1 MDAKALLD
9 EVRLSFQSDSTIAPT
24 RPIIYTHEATR
35 IPLTHNAFVGVG
47 SFNKIEREEIGR
59 FQSFGGLP
67 LLVTPT
73 VDDLITYDGI
83 KWKVVRWVK
92 TGQMYTVYCE
102 NKFHNGKPK

>member
-24 RPIIYTHEATR
+24 RSIAYIDEATR
-35 IPLTHNAFVGVG
+35 TSSTHNAFIGVG
-47 SFNKIEREEIGR
+47 LLNKIEREEIGR

-67 LLVTPT
+67 LLVAPT
-73 VDDLITYDGI
+73 VDDLIIYDGI

-92 TGQMYTVYCE
+92 TGQMYTVFCE